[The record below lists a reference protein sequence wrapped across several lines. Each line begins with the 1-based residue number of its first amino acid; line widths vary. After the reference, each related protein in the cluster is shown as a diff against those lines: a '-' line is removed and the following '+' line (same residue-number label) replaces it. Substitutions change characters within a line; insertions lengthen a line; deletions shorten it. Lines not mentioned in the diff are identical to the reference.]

1 MKKIIAPV
9 LLIISVGLITMACQN
24 KEESKPQYQFP
35 SGGPVQSGPGNGPV
49 GGPMGGPI
57 AAQEGVPLQNQ
68 DESRMLKEAA
78 AKDPKNAEV
87 WIRLGNMSMDNSRF
101 QEAIEAYEKALQL
114 DPKNIDVRVDLG
126 TCYRNSGKPDLA
138 VREYRKAI
146 DANPNHLNA
155 HKNLAIV
162 LANDLKDKTQAIREY
177 EKALQIAP
185 NAPDAGQLRQEIQKM
200 KSSK

>member
-1 MKKIIAPV
+1 MKKINALV
-9 LLIISVGLITMACQN
+9 LLIISVGLIAIACQN
-24 KEESKPQYQFP
+24 KEKSKPPYEFP
-35 SGGPVQSGPGNGPV
+35 SGGPVQSGPVGGPV
-49 GGPMGGPI
+49 GGPAGGGPI
-57 AAQEGVPLQNQ
+57 AAQGAPLQNQ
-68 DESRMLKEAA
+68 DEARMLKETA

-87 WIRLGNMSMDNSRF
+87 WIRLGNMSMDSSRF

-114 DPKNIDVRVDLG
+114 DPKNVDVRVDLG

-146 DANPNHLNA
+146 DVNPNHLNA
-155 HKNLAIV
+155 HKNLAV
-162 LANDLKDKTQAIREY
+162 ALAYDLKDKAQAIREY

-185 NAPDAGQLRQEIQKM
+185 NDPDAGQLQQEIQKM